1 MLEKL
6 RELNLKLIDS
16 YQNNE
21 EKLKK
26 QLIIQKM
33 LSFKNCFL
41 QMDIETAYSVLKD
54 LTLPKESIKEVYKEL
69 IDIKNYEN

>member
-6 RELNLKLIDS
+6 RELNLKLIDN
-16 YQNNE
+16 YQNDE

-41 QMDIETAYSVLKD
+41 QMDIETAYSVLRD

>member
-41 QMDIETAYSVLKD
+41 QMDIETAYSVLRD

>member
-16 YQNNE
+16 YQNDE

-41 QMDIETAYSVLKD
+41 QMDIETAYSVLRD

>member
-41 QMDIETAYSVLKD
+41 QMDIETAYSVLRD
-54 LTLPKESIKEVYKEL
+54 LTLPKESIKEVYKGYLRDYKSE
-69 IDIKNYEN
+69 